1 MAYDTRIVE
10 LMSLPRAEH
19 DLEWLKESLQAAVKL
34 EFATLPPY
42 LAAYWSVRDEV
53 SPVALSLREIF
64 REEMLHMGLACNML
78 TALGGAPQL
87 KTPDAVP
94 VYPGALPGGVNPE
107 LIVPLGGLT
116 KDLLA
121 VFMQVEFPADGPVE
135 DEDGGDGEVP
145 TIGDF
150 YTAIQLAFDTLQPAL
165 SPDRQLEGPLG
176 LRRLGTLDAVRDS
189 IALIKRQGEGS
200 KMSPEDT
207 GPSDLAHFYR
217 FGEMF
222 HGRRLQRDPE
232 TGEFRFDG
240 PDLPFP
246 EVFPM
251 ALVPEGGYR
260 REDVTDEVARLL
272 EQFDRDYTTM
282 LGQLQTAW
290 ERGDR
295 TALRAAVLTMLGLR
309 DPAVSLMQITIP
321 GREATYGPC
330 FRLAG

>member
-1 MAYDTRIVE
+1 MGYDRRIVE
-10 LMSLPRAEH
+10 LLSLPRAEH

-42 LAAYWSVRDEV
+42 LAAYWSVKDEV

-78 TALGGAPQL
+78 TALGRVPQL
-87 KTPDAVP
+87 NTRDAVP
-94 VYPGALPGGVNPE
+94 VYPGPLPGGVNPK

-121 VFMQVEFPADGPVE
+121 IFMEVEFPEEGPVE
-135 DEDGGDGEVP
+135 HEDGGDREVP

-150 YTAIQLAFDTLQPAL
+150 YTAIQQAFDTLQPAL
-165 SPDRQLEGPLG
+165 SLDRQLEGPLG
-176 LRRLGTLDAVRDS
+176 LRRIGTLDAVRDG
-189 IALIKRQGEGS
+189 ITLIKRQGEGS
-200 KMSPEDT
+200 KVSPEDT

-222 HGRRLQRDPE
+222 HGKRLLRDPA
-232 TGEFRFDG
+232 TGEFHFNG

-272 EQFDRDYTTM
+272 EQFDRDYTMM

-295 TALRAAVLTMLGLR
+295 TVLRAAVLTMLGLR

-330 FRLAG
+330 FRLV

>member
-1 MAYDTRIVE
+1 MAYDRRIVE
-10 LMSLPRAEH
+10 LLSLPRAGH
-19 DLEWLKESLQAAVKL
+19 DLEWLKESLQAAIKL

-42 LAAYWSVRDEV
+42 LAAYWSVKDEV
-53 SPVALSLREIF
+53 SPVASSLREIF

-78 TALGGAPQL
+78 TALGGVPQL
-87 KTPDAVP
+87 DTRDAVP
-94 VYPGALPGGVNPE
+94 VYPGPLPGGVNPE

-116 KDLLA
+116 KDILA
-121 VFMQVEFPADGPVE
+121 VFMKVEFPAGGPLAH
-135 DEDGGDGEVP
+135 EDGGDDEVP

-150 YTAIQLAFDTLQPAL
+150 YTAVQRAFDTLQPAL

-176 LRRLGTLDAVRDS
+176 LRRLVTLDAVRDS
-189 IALIKRQGEGS
+189 ITLIKRQGEGS
-200 KMSPEDT
+200 EASPEDT

-222 HGRRLQRDPE
+222 HGKRFQRDPA
-232 TGEFRFDG
+232 TGEFNFDG

-251 ALVPEGGYR
+251 AVVPEGGYR
-260 REDVTDEVARLL
+260 GEDVTDEVARLL
-272 EQFDRDYTTM
+272 GQFDRDYTTM

-295 TALRAAVLTMLGLR
+295 TALRAAVSTMLDLR
-309 DPAVSLMQITIP
+309 DPAVSLMQIAIP

-330 FRLAG
+330 FRLVG